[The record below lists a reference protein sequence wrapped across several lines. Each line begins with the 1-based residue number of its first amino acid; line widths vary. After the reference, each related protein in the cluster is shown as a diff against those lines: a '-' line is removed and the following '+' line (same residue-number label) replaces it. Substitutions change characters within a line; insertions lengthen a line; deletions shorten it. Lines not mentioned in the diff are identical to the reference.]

1 MDAGAAVG
9 GRFGCCRCLHR
20 FGGPPCALVR
30 VVDWPGA
37 EASFDGYTDGVV
49 TTQYDRPTVLPGPG
63 GDFGTMTVRRTDRS
77 DRCVVG

>member
-1 MDAGAAVG
+1 
-9 GRFGCCRCLHR
+9 
-20 FGGPPCALVR
+20 VR